1 MRIPEL
7 RSLVVELL
15 HGFPDVTVRE
25 AWLNQ
30 QAMLWECEP
39 SAVLSLLAM
48 GRTLPREPFALV
60 PVLPSGHRP
69 DDYWEILDVTLLT
82 ARPVYLLQSG
92 QAPTGH
98 RSWVDTV
105 EALCGLLDELQAPI
119 PALPDRGDDPE
130 EWAYRATSALILE
143 IAGRLTTDRSATAI
157 ACALIWKV
165 LGADVD
171 AGKLPVPRVVHDP
184 IDGWHRMLDILVS
197 AQSAAATVLTVLAV
211 EGGGREVRSL
221 SLIKE
226 G

>member
-7 RSLVVELL
+7 RSRVVELL
-15 HGFPDVTVRE
+15 HRFPEVAVRE

-30 QAMLWECEP
+30 QAVLWDCEP

-48 GRTLPREPFALV
+48 GRALPREPFAMV

-92 QAPTGH
+92 HTPSGH

-119 PALPDRGDDPE
+119 PPLPERVDDPE
-130 EWAYRATSALILE
+130 EWAYRAAASLILE
-143 IAGRLTTDRSATAI
+143 IAGRVTSDRNAMAI

-184 IDGWHRMLDILVS
+184 IDGWHRMLEILVS
-197 AQSAAATVLTVLAV
+197 AQSTAATVLTVLAV

-221 SLIKE
+221 SQIKE

>member
-1 MRIPEL
+1 MKIPEL
-7 RSLVVELL
+7 RSRVVELL
-15 HGFPDVTVRE
+15 HRFHDVSVRE

-30 QAMLWECEP
+30 QAVLWDYEP
-39 SAVLSLLAM
+39 SAVLSLSAM
-48 GRTLPREPFALV
+48 GRALPREPFAMV

-82 ARPVYLLQSG
+82 TRPMYLLPSG
-92 QAPTGH
+92 QGLSGH
-98 RSWVDTV
+98 RSWVETV
-105 EALCGLLDELQAPI
+105 EALCGLLDELQVPI
-119 PALPDRGDDPE
+119 PPLPDQVNDPE

-143 IAGRLTTDRSATAI
+143 IAGRLTSDRYAQAI

-171 AGKLPVPRVVHDP
+171 AAKLPVPRVVHDP
-184 IDGWHRMLDILVS
+184 IDGWHRMLGILIS